1 MRNVSLDL
9 RKAMFDDETGEVIV
23 LLLTFEHPDF
33 EDGPVRISSDNEDL
47 VDFEEQL
54 RGTVSRGEVFNFIP
68 MEIALPAEGED
79 VQPTLSLTVYDVGNE
94 LEPILQR
101 SITPA
106 FVTAE
111 IVLASAPNEPEVR
124 FAVFELT
131 QAAIEA
137 GNAVLDLTV
146 DTLASEPFPAD
157 TFTPGR
163 FGGLWTTF

>member
-1 MRNVSLDL
+1 
-9 RKAMFDDETGEVIV
+9 MFDDETGEVVV
-23 LLLTFEHPDF
+23 LLLAFDHPDLD
-33 EDGPVRISSDNEDL
+33 EPMLISSDNADL

-54 RGTVSRGEVFNFIP
+54 RGTVSRGATYHFMP
-68 MEIALPAEGED
+68 MEIALPEEGED
-79 VQPTLSLTVYDVGNE
+79 AQPTLRLTVYDVGQE
-94 LEPILQR
+94 LEPLLQK
-101 SITPA
+101 SVTPA
-106 FVTAE
+106 TVTAE
-111 IVLASAPNEPEVR
+111 IVLASAPDDPEVQ
-124 FAVFELT
+124 FADFELT

>member
-1 MRNVSLDL
+1 MRTVSLDL
-9 RKAMFDDETGEVIV
+9 RKAMFDDETGEVVV
-23 LLLTFEHPDF
+23 LLLGFDHPDLD
-33 EDGPVRISSDNEDL
+33 EPVRISSDNADL
-47 VDFEEQL
+47 LDFEEQL
-54 RGTVSRGEVFNFIP
+54 RGTVSRGAVYHFVP
-68 MEIALPAEGED
+68 MEIALPEDGED
-79 VQPTLSLTVYDVGNE
+79 AQPTLRLTVYDVGQE
-94 LEPILQR
+94 LEPLLQK
-101 SITPA
+101 SVTPA

-111 IVLASAPNEPEVR
+111 IVLASAPDEPEVQ

-146 DTLASEPFPAD
+146 DTLASEPYPAD